1 MGETSM
7 IDELNKIHAQVVI
20 SPKNAPPEVKKRF
33 WKLVGQIKRTSN
45 PDQKVVNKASEI
57 RDLLYAQRL
66 GKTIP
71 LKLVLPIWFVIG
83 TTFFFEYFR
92 NAGQEDWGGLTD
104 WPCVLTILG
113 VIAFF
118 YPFGRLIAGKLTG
131 IKFDGLSRDIYF
143 LPTLKINYPSY
154 LKTSPPKRQWMFFIA
169 GIWTV
174 ITAVIVGIVG
184 YLRAE
189 DITGFAIATIV
200 AILELVALTGILG
213 KWGGE
218 MGHFLRERR
227 IVRDWK
233 ATLKS
238 LNN

>member
-1 MGETSM
+1 M
-7 IDELNKIHAQVVI
+7 IDELNKIHTQVVND
-20 SPKNAPPEVKKRF
+20 PKNVPQEVKKRF
-33 WKLVGQIKRTSN
+33 WKLVGQIKRISN
-45 PDQKVVNKASEI
+45 PDEEIVTKASEI
-57 RDLLYAQRL
+57 RDLLFRQRL

-71 LKLVLPIWFVIG
+71 LKIALPIWFVLG
-83 TTFFFEYFR
+83 AAFFLHYFW
-92 NAGQEDWGGLTD
+92 NVEQDDWGGLTD
-104 WPCVLTILG
+104 WNCVLTILA
-113 VIAFF
+113 VVAFF

-154 LKTSPPKRQWMFFIA
+154 LKASPPKRKWMFFIA

-174 ITAVIVGIVG
+174 ITALIVGIVG

-189 DITGFAIATIV
+189 DTTGFAVATIL
-200 AILELVALTGILG
+200 AIAELVALTGLFG

-233 ATLKS
+233 ATLKG

>member
-1 MGETSM
+1 M
-7 IDELNKIHAQVVI
+7 IDELNKIHTRIVND
-20 SPKNAPPEVKKRF
+20 PKNVPPEVKKRF
-33 WKLVGQIKRTSN
+33 WKLVGQIKRTSP
-45 PDQKVVNKASEI
+45 PDEEVVDKASEI
-57 RDLLYAQRL
+57 RDLLYRQRL

-71 LKLVLPIWFVIG
+71 LKIALPIWFVLG
-83 TTFFFEYFR
+83 AAFFLHYFR
-92 NAGQEDWGGLTD
+92 NVGQEDWGGLTD
-104 WPCVLTILG
+104 WRCVLTILA
-113 VIAFF
+113 VVAFF

-154 LKTSPPKRQWMFFIA
+154 LKVSPPKRQWMFFFA

-184 YLRAE
+184 YLLAE
-189 DITGFAIATIV
+189 DITGFVVATIL
-200 AILELVALTGILG
+200 AISELVALTGILG

-218 MGHFLRERR
+218 IGHFLRERR

-233 ATLKS
+233 ATSKEL
-238 LNN
+238 

>member
-1 MGETSM
+1 M
-7 IDELNKIHAQVVI
+7 IDELNKIHTQVFND
-20 SPKNAPPEVKKRF
+20 PKNVATEVKKRF
-33 WKLVGQIKRTSN
+33 WKLVGQIKRRSN
-45 PDQKVVNKASEI
+45 PEEEVVTKVSEI
-57 RDLLYAQRL
+57 RNLLYEQKL
-66 GKTIP
+66 GKTIS
-71 LKLVLPIWFVIG
+71 LKITLPIWFVIG
-83 TTFFFEYFR
+83 TAFFLHYFR
-92 NAGQEDWGGLTD
+92 NVGQDNWGGLTD
-104 WPCVLTILG
+104 WRCVLTIMG
-113 VIAFF
+113 IIALF
-118 YPFGRLIAGKLTG
+118 YPFGRLISGKLTG

-154 LKTSPPKRQWMFFIA
+154 LKASPPKRQWMFFFA

-189 DITGFAIATIV
+189 DITGFVVAMILAIA
-200 AILELVALTGILG
+200 ELIALTGILG

-233 ATLKS
+233 ATSKEF
-238 LNN
+238 